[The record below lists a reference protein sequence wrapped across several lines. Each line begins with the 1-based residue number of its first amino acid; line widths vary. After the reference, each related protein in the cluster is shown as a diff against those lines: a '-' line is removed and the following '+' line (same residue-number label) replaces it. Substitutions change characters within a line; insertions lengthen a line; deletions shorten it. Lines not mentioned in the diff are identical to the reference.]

1 MKAAT
6 TMNTMN
12 KVKHRFT
19 RATKLALPMAL
30 RITLAIAIGSSLTGC
45 AELAYDV
52 LQSEAQDQCKKLVN
66 LDERNA
72 CNKRHDKKYDAY
84 EKDRNKLLKLK

>member
-12 KVKHRFT
+12 KVKHRF
-19 RATKLALPMAL
+19 AHAAKLALAM
-30 RITLAIAIGSSLTGC
+30 AIAGSLTGC

-52 LQSEAQDQCKKLVN
+52 LQTDAQEQCKKLVN

-72 CNKRHDKKYDAY
+72 CTKRHDKKYDAY
-84 EKDRNKLLKLK
+84 EKDRSKLLKLK